1 MLRCRVRAEDADL
14 AQGVLALLGA
24 EGFELRDAEVDAAV
38 PDGEVWIL
46 VYGDDAPIAQLAQD
60 ASSFERWLAPP
71 ELESIASVDWA
82 EAWRV
87 YFSPL
92 RLSPRLAVV
101 PSWEEWTPP
110 KGVFVIPVDPGSAF
124 GTGQHE
130 TTALCAQAIDQIAA
144 EVGLG
149 DFADVGCGTGILG
162 IGAQL
167 LSAQRIWMVDND
179 PLAVAVAQEN
189 IEMMGLESVVELT
202 CAPRPVHEHQFHTVV
217 ANILAPVLIRLCED
231 LSALVAEQGR
241 LLLSGLLVTQIA
253 EVEAPFLAKGWRR
266 KRLHCEGEWALLW
279 LER

>member
-130 TTALCAQAIDQIAA
+130 TTALCAQAIDQIAELLCAATA
-144 EVGLG
+144 EVLTRPLRELSTTAEAPRSTSNLVARSPRPPKPPVIAYGPRASAV
-149 DFADVGCGTGILG
+149 FAPEVVCARKREMQVAA
-162 IGAQL
+162 AQYAA
-167 LSAQRIWMVDND
+167 STSV
-179 PLAVAVAQEN
+179 VAV
-189 IEMMGLESVVELT
+189 S
-202 CAPRPVHEHQFHTVV
+202 
-217 ANILAPVLIRLCED
+217 
-231 LSALVAEQGR
+231 S
-241 LLLSGLLVTQIA
+241 
-253 EVEAPFLAKGWRR
+253 
-266 KRLHCEGEWALLW
+266 
-279 LER
+279 